1 MILQALTHYYE
12 DLLNLGTIAR
22 PGWNLSKISYGL
34 LLDDDGHLVQ
44 LLHLQQEV
52 SRGKKMVLA
61 PQEYSLPAPVKRSS
75 GVAPNF
81 LWDNSGYLLG
91 ADNKGKP
98 QRTAQCF
105 APNIWRV
112 PRAHS
117 TRASG

>member
-61 PQEYSLPAPVKRSS
+61 PQEYFFS
-75 GVAPNF
+75 GITAAICWAQTTRVSPSEPPNV
-81 LWDNSGYLLG
+81 LQPPGN
-91 ADNKGKP
+91 
-98 QRTAQCF
+98 C
-105 APNIWRV
+105 I
-112 PRAHS
+112 
-117 TRASG
+117 